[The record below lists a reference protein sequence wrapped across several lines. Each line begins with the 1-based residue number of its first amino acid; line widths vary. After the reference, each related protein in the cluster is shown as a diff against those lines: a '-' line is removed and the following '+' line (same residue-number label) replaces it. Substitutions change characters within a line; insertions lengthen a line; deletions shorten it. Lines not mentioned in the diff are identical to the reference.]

1 MKRVPPGWGQSQWQ
15 GLPLNAAQTKRSIS
29 VGKSKSSGW
38 GQPDSES
45 WLYPRLAVWSG
56 QDFSIWVHLLT
67 YKMGVVLTPTSC
79 VRIQWDDTQHRPGC
93 LYSEPC
99 EESQPL
105 DSASVLTPTVF
116 FFSFSFS
123 SMRIP
128 LTFFLTCYR
137 RDFLR
142 VTHLYSCLRLTASV
156 WSLPHFQV
164 HVITFSAPD
173 CFSAVAAFPKPLV
186 SSARGRK
193 QDTCSSPW
201 SHSKRT
207 REWPPLAAS
216 PLLSP

>member
-1 MKRVPPGWGQSQWQ
+1 MCENSVRWHTAQARMPLFWALWGIPTPG
-15 GLPLNAAQTKRSIS
+15 
-29 VGKSKSSGW
+29 
-38 GQPDSES
+38 
-45 WLYPRLAVWSG
+45 
-56 QDFSIWVHLLT
+56 F
-67 YKMGVVLTPTSC
+67 
-79 VRIQWDDTQHRPGC
+79 C
-93 LYSEPC
+93 LRANSH
-99 EESQPL
+99 SF
-105 DSASVLTPTVF
+105 F